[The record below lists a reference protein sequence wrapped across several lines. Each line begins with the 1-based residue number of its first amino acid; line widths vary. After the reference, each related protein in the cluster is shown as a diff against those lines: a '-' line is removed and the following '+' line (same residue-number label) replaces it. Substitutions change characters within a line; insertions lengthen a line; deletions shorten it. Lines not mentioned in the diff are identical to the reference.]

1 MRWRRHPAVLAAYC
15 SAAVIMTWPLAVHL
29 TDRIGAPQGPGDPF
43 LNLWVLGWGLRA
55 WTTDP
60 ASVFT
65 GRVFDANIF
74 FPAENTL
81 AYSDHFLLQSLALS
95 PVYAATGNA
104 LLCYNLLVML
114 SIALSGWAMHAFV
127 RAVTGSAR
135 GALLAGLAWACWPY
149 RTAHLPQIQLQAL
162 YVMPLALLCVHRLVA
177 GRRWRDAL
185 ALGLIAVLQAIA
197 SVYYG
202 VIMAV
207 VIVASGALLAIA
219 TGQWRS
225 RQLWVRFVVAG
236 VTAVVCAAPLLWP
249 YVRSQQSEGFGR
261 TRYEASQQ
269 SADPRS
275 YVQVPPTNLAYGRTG
290 VLAPSPSS
298 PPGTR
303 DRTGVEHYLFPGFVV
318 TALALLGVWRNW
330 NRDSRPLVL
339 SSVALV
345 VVGIVL
351 SFGPEGFRG
360 LYAPLHDNV
369 FGFRAIRAPARFS
382 VIAMLGLATLAA
394 LGLRQLPGSR
404 RESVARFGAVRWIS
418 TILVAAALLEY
429 INSSLPLAPA
439 PPRSTQVAAWLKNA
453 PEPGAVVHL
462 PLTMDIE
469 NTTFMLQSLEHGRP
483 IVNGY
488 SGQRPDFYAALV
500 NALADIPSAEA
511 LLTLKELDV
520 RFVVS
525 ESAIG
530 GAGNPR
536 SPLVERARLADGIVY
551 ELRWTPEAEASLED
565 VIPEL
570 PPPPGVPPFGAGERA
585 IYEVHWDG
593 GPLNLAA
600 GRATLRVV
608 DGEPGGER
616 WEFEALAETADWVSS
631 FFEARD
637 RFVTTADRE
646 LQPIEHTREV
656 REGRRALDRTYVFDR
671 EARVVR
677 MGETPGQA
685 RQPEAV
691 ALPLG
696 VPATRDAITA
706 LYYAR
711 TLTLEPGTI
720 VTVPINEA
728 GSALLLQV
736 SVADKE
742 TIEVGGNMY
751 RAIRVEPRLTRR
763 IERRRPVTLTIWLSD
778 DERRVPLRATIEA
791 GFGRV
796 RADLVDYTR

>member
-1 MRWRRHPAVLAAYC
+1 MRWRRHLPVLAAYF
-15 SAAVIMTWPLAVHL
+15 SAAVVITWPLAVHL
-29 TDRIGAPQGPGDPF
+29 TDRIGAPQGPGEPF
-43 LNLWVLGWGLRA
+43 LNLWILGWGLRA

-60 ASVFT
+60 AGVFS

-95 PVYAATGNA
+95 PVYAATGNVV
-104 LLCYNLLVML
+104 LCYNLLVIL

-149 RTAHLPQIQLQAL
+149 RTAHLLQIQLHAL
-162 YVMPLALLCVHRLVA
+162 YFIPLALLCVHRLVA
-177 GRRWRDAL
+177 GRRWRDVL
-185 ALGLIAVLQAIA
+185 ALGSLTALQTIA
-197 SVYYG
+197 SISYG
-202 VIMAV
+202 VMTAV
-207 VIVASGALLAIA
+207 VVVASGAMLALA

-225 RQLWVRFVVAG
+225 GRLWLRFVVAG
-236 VTAVVCAAPLLWP
+236 VTALVCAAPLLWP
-249 YVRSQQSEGFGR
+249 YVRSQQSQGFGQ
-261 TRYEASQQ
+261 TPSEASQH
-269 SADPRS
+269 SAGPRS
-275 YVQVPPTNLAYGRTG
+275 YVQVPPTNLVYGRT

-298 PPGTR
+298 PDTR
-303 DRTGVEHYLFPGFVV
+303 DRSGVEHYLFPGFVL
-318 TALALLGVWRNW
+318 TALALFGMWRNW

-339 SSVALV
+339 SSLALIVAGV
-345 VVGIVL
+345 VL
-351 SFGPEGFRG
+351 SGGPEGVRG
-360 LYAPLHDNV
+360 LYALLHDNV
-369 FGFRAIRAPARFS
+369 FGFRAIRAPARLS

-404 RESVARFGAVRWIS
+404 PGSVLGFSAARRIS

-429 INSSLPLAPA
+429 VNSPLPLAPA
-439 PPRSTQVAAWLKNA
+439 PPRSTPVAAWLKTA

-469 NTTFMLQSLEHGRP
+469 NTPFMVQSLEHGRP

-488 SGQRPDFYAALV
+488 SGQRPDFYPALV
-500 NALADIPSAEA
+500 NALADIPSTEA
-511 LLTLKELDV
+511 FLTLKELDV

-525 ESAIG
+525 GTSIG

-536 SPLVERARLADGIVY
+536 SPLVERARLNDGIIY

-565 VIPEL
+565 VIAEP
-570 PPPPGVPPFGAGERA
+570 PPPPGVPPFEAGERA
-585 IYEVHWDG
+585 VYEVHWDG

-600 GRATLRVV
+600 GRASLRVI
-608 DGEPGGER
+608 DGESGGDR

-637 RFVTTADRE
+637 RFVTTANRE

-656 REGRRALDRTYVFDR
+656 REGRRSLDRTYVFDR

-696 VPATRDAITA
+696 VPATRDALTA

-711 TLTLEPGTI
+711 TLRLQPGAI
-720 VTVPINEA
+720 ITVPINEA

-742 TIEVGGNMY
+742 TIEVGGNTY

-778 DERRVPLRATIEA
+778 DERRLPLRATIEA